1 MTTPLQSL
9 PLAARSLTT
18 LVVTASVLL
27 TLSVL
32 WVHGGHDYYMPCET
46 DCGETIIAQDQVALY
61 RLNGFKYGLIQY
73 DSLPTGDQLYTH
85 NVHIGAIV
93 FVLLDAIGVR
103 PFWAK
108 QIVTLAAFGLGLVYV
123 FRATAYF
130 SQSSLGGLI
139 VLLLF
144 CFDYEHVLSFGL
156 NALRAW
162 HWLALFGLAFHIGR
176 LMLEPRPRAIDCT
189 AILALSAIAF
199 GVGYDF
205 WIICAFVAGL
215 IVLLPI
221 YTAPT
226 RVATLTRGVWVVGAL
241 LLPFGMR
248 QFQIA
253 SVLGAHFWTTD
264 FYYTVGIKVPGMS
277 HVLRLPSLEEID
289 AFYKTNNIL
298 RPPASPAGSFL
309 SVFDTFV
316 DMIHYV
322 VVPSW
327 GLLFCLIALGG
338 AMLAAAEIIFF
349 RSNWYRTTTIGT
361 FLGSATVRGWCLL
374 IAPVSVGI
382 SFGLML
388 LAPFSLHVY
397 LKHQFP
403 LLAAAILLPVGC
415 CLSVATETLIRER
428 RRRHRRVATVAA
440 IVCILLTYYALI
452 QVNNAR
458 TSTVV
463 DRSWITFLLSHS
475 HAAYALPDRPLL
487 YHGERVDWVR
497 IDPSHAP
504 AFLERPERGEPLFE
518 GLAPPGMTPRDY
530 WIYQPLDGA
539 VEFDAPSPSCR
550 RQDPAL
556 AALAWLGER
565 FHRAPGKSA
574 AWVLPGRVAPGSR
587 VVLGGTF
594 DAPRRLIERIE
605 VVDGGLVQN
614 LTAED
619 TTWSVASAKGAAVP
633 IRNAVV
639 NCLRGTFIADVDV
652 GDHVSEGLQR
662 ISIRAVYRDGRNFE
676 IGKIIFQIQRD
687 APRVTQLPFAIPTPH
702 LSVDAVVRSNSRLT
716 VVEQSRTG
724 NGYVIFDLKRANAA
738 TLGQPSELHASHG
751 GRKDR

>member
-1 MTTPLQSL
+1 MTRLFQFL
-9 PLAARSLTT
+9 PPAAHSLTT
-18 LVVTASVLL
+18 VVATASVLL

-32 WVHGGHDYYMPCET
+32 WAHGRHDYYMPCET

-73 DSLPTGDQLYTH
+73 DTLPTGDQLYTH

-93 FVLLDAIGVR
+93 FVLLDAVGVR

-108 QIVTLAAFGLGLVYV
+108 QLVTLAAFGLGLLYV
-123 FRATAYF
+123 FRATAYY
-130 SQSSLGGLI
+130 SKSSLGGLI

-144 CFDYEHVLSFGL
+144 CLDYEHVLSFGL

-162 HWLALFGLAFHIGR
+162 HWLALFGLVFHIGR
-176 LMLEPRPRAIDCT
+176 LMLEPRPRAIDYM

-199 GVGYDF
+199 GIGYDF
-205 WIICAFVAGL
+205 WLMCASVAGL
-215 IVLLPI
+215 IVLLSIHAAPA
-221 YTAPT
+221 TAGK
-226 RVATLTRGVWVVGAL
+226 LTRCGWVVGSL
-241 LLPFGMR
+241 FLPFGMR
-248 QFQIA
+248 QIQIV

-277 HVLRLPSLEEID
+277 RLLRLPSPEEID

-298 RPPASPAGSFL
+298 RPPASPAGSFM
-309 SVFDTFV
+309 SVLNTFA
-316 DMIHYV
+316 DMIHHV

-327 GLLFCLIALGG
+327 GLPFCLIALAG
-338 AMLAAAEIIFF
+338 AIMAAGEVIFR
-349 RSNWYRTTTIGT
+349 RSNWYRTTAIGT
-361 FLGSATVRGWCLL
+361 FFGNATVRGWCLL
-374 IAPVSVGI
+374 IAPLSVGI
-382 SFGLML
+382 SCGLIL

-415 CLSVATETLIRER
+415 CLSVATGTLIREGHR
-428 RRRHRRVATVAA
+428 RRRRAA
-440 IVCILLTYYALI
+440 IVAAVVCLLLTYYGLI

-458 TSTVV
+458 TSTAV
-463 DRSWITFLLSHS
+463 DRSWIRFLLSHS
-475 HAAYALPDRPLL
+475 QAAYALPDRPLL

-504 AFLERPERGEPLFE
+504 TVLERPERGQPLFE
-518 GLAPPGMTPRDY
+518 GLVPPGMNPRDY
-530 WIYQPLDGA
+530 WIYQSLDGA

-574 AWVLPGRVAPGSR
+574 AWVLPGRAAPGAR
-587 VVLGGTF
+587 VVLGGTVN
-594 DAPRRLIERIE
+594 APRRLIERIE

-619 TTWSVASAKGAAVP
+619 TTWSVASVKDAAVP
-633 IRNAVV
+633 IKNAVV
-639 NCLRGTFIADVDV
+639 NCLRGTFIADVDI
-652 GDHVSEGLQR
+652 GEHVSEGLQR
-662 ISIRAVYRDGRNFE
+662 ISIRAVYRDGRKFE
-676 IGKIIFQIQRD
+676 IGKIILQIRRN
-687 APRVTQLPFAIPTPH
+687 APRMTQPPVAIPMPH
-702 LSVDAVVRSNSRLT
+702 LSVDAVVQLNPGFPIAERGR
-716 VVEQSRTG
+716 RG
-724 NGYVIFDLKRANAA
+724 DGYVVFDLRSSGAANSAR
-738 TLGQPSELHASHG
+738 PSDG
-751 GRKDR
+751 GH